1 MKQRLNGEIDDL
13 QLQMDAANQNAIA
26 LEKRAK
32 NFDKVVV
39 EWKSKVEELTN
50 QLDETQRENR
60 WVWIL
65 HLFEIVASTNW
76 FNQCPLEMGSPSLFL
91 KSN

>member
-39 EWKSKVEELTN
+39 EWKSKVEELTS

-60 WVWIL
+60 
-65 HLFEIVASTNW
+65 
-76 FNQCPLEMGSPSLFL
+76 
-91 KSN
+91 

>member
-1 MKQRLNGEIDDL
+1 MLFSYFFFRKRCVNLEKMKQRLNGEIDDL

-60 WVWIL
+60 
-65 HLFEIVASTNW
+65 
-76 FNQCPLEMGSPSLFL
+76 
-91 KSN
+91 

>member
-50 QLDETQRENR
+50 QLDETQK
-60 WVWIL
+60 
-65 HLFEIVASTNW
+65 F
-76 FNQCPLEMGSPSLFL
+76 
-91 KSN
+91 

>member
-60 WVWIL
+60 WVNVNSVL
-65 HLFEIVASTNW
+65 RY
-76 FNQCPLEMGSPSLFL
+76 L
-91 KSN
+91 KLWPIQIDLINVR

>member
-32 NFDKVVV
+32 NFDKIVV

-60 WVWIL
+60 
-65 HLFEIVASTNW
+65 
-76 FNQCPLEMGSPSLFL
+76 
-91 KSN
+91 

>member
-1 MKQRLNGEIDDL
+1 MTIFFYNVVFLFFRKRCVNLEKMKQRLNGEIDDL

-60 WVWIL
+60 
-65 HLFEIVASTNW
+65 
-76 FNQCPLEMGSPSLFL
+76 
-91 KSN
+91 

>member
-60 WVWIL
+60 WVNINSV
-65 HLFEIVASTNW
+65 LFWNCGQYKLI
-76 FNQCPLEMGSPSLFL
+76 
-91 KSN
+91 

>member
-60 WVWIL
+60 SVNINSVL
-65 HLFEIVASTNW
+65 I
-76 FNQCPLEMGSPSLFL
+76 
-91 KSN
+91 

>member
-1 MKQRLNGEIDDL
+1 MLFFLFFRKRCVNLEKMKQRLNGEIDDL

-60 WVWIL
+60 
-65 HLFEIVASTNW
+65 
-76 FNQCPLEMGSPSLFL
+76 
-91 KSN
+91 

>member
-1 MKQRLNGEIDDL
+1 MLFSFFFRKRCVNLEKMKQRLNGEIDDL

-60 WVWIL
+60 
-65 HLFEIVASTNW
+65 
-76 FNQCPLEMGSPSLFL
+76 
-91 KSN
+91 

>member
-65 HLFEIVASTNW
+65 HLFEIVANTNW
-76 FNQCPLEMGSPSLFL
+76 FNKCPLEMGSPSLFL

>member
-26 LEKRAK
+26 LEKKAK

-60 WVWIL
+60 
-65 HLFEIVASTNW
+65 
-76 FNQCPLEMGSPSLFL
+76 
-91 KSN
+91 

>member
-1 MKQRLNGEIDDL
+1 MEKMKQRLNGEIDDL

-60 WVWIL
+60 
-65 HLFEIVASTNW
+65 
-76 FNQCPLEMGSPSLFL
+76 
-91 KSN
+91 

>member
-60 WVWIL
+60 
-65 HLFEIVASTNW
+65 
-76 FNQCPLEMGSPSLFL
+76 
-91 KSN
+91 

>member
-60 WVWIL
+60 WVNINSVLIWNCGQYKLI
-65 HLFEIVASTNW
+65 
-76 FNQCPLEMGSPSLFL
+76 
-91 KSN
+91 

>member
-60 WVWIL
+60 WVNSVIIWNCGQHKLI
-65 HLFEIVASTNW
+65 
-76 FNQCPLEMGSPSLFL
+76 
-91 KSN
+91 

>member
-26 LEKRAK
+26 LEKKAK

-50 QLDETQRENR
+50 QLDETQRETR
-60 WVWIL
+60 WVNINSVLIWNCGQYKLI
-65 HLFEIVASTNW
+65 
-76 FNQCPLEMGSPSLFL
+76 
-91 KSN
+91 